1 VTTLKDSRKAT
12 DRHIAVKDLPA
23 EQRFKPL
30 ATHSKHFVDA
40 IKMLAY
46 RAETAMANI
55 LRESLTR
62 ADEARTLLCSI
73 YKTEAGLVRISA
85 AHPLSWPER

>member
-1 VTTLKDSRKAT
+1 
-12 DRHIAVKDLPA
+12 
-23 EQRFKPL
+23 
-30 ATHSKHFVDA
+30 
-40 IKMLAY
+40 MLAY
-46 RAETAMANI
+46 RAETAMAMAMANI